1 MSGTSEVHFRGLSLK
16 RSARGAGW
24 VVCVCINA
32 VFGHVLIWTMEPW
45 IVFILDS
52 SLHRKPGSSTGT
64 WKRDPKH
71 RPCRFLMLF
80 EHARAPGKAAVY
92 PFFASRCLPHYHP
105 LQEHQFCAK
114 FSGRDVKALQSHSG
128 LQKRR
133 LFLSAPCFKTKLV
146 FCEAHIFNFS
156 H

>member
-1 MSGTSEVHFRGLSLK
+1 MYIDRNDQMCTYVYTVYVFIILYLHVIIVNYSLLAAVVCVSGSSEVHFRGLSLK

-45 IVFILDS
+45 IVFFLDS

-71 RPCRFLMLF
+71 RPCRFLTLF
-80 EHARAPGKAAVY
+80 EHARAP
-92 PFFASRCLPHYHP
+92 SR
-105 LQEHQFCAK
+105 
-114 FSGRDVKALQSHSG
+114 
-128 LQKRR
+128 
-133 LFLSAPCFKTKLV
+133 
-146 FCEAHIFNFS
+146 
-156 H
+156 

>member
-1 MSGTSEVHFRGLSLK
+1 MYTDRNDQICTYVYTVYVFIILYLHVIIVNYSLLAAVVCVSGSSEVHFRGLSLK

-80 EHARAPGKAAVY
+80 EHARAP
-92 PFFASRCLPHYHP
+92 SR
-105 LQEHQFCAK
+105 
-114 FSGRDVKALQSHSG
+114 
-128 LQKRR
+128 
-133 LFLSAPCFKTKLV
+133 
-146 FCEAHIFNFS
+146 
-156 H
+156 

>member
-1 MSGTSEVHFRGLSLK
+1 MYIDRNDQMCTYVYTVYVFIILYLHVIIVNYSLLAAVVCVCVSGTSEVHFRGLSLK

-80 EHARAPGKAAVY
+80 EHARAP
-92 PFFASRCLPHYHP
+92 SR
-105 LQEHQFCAK
+105 
-114 FSGRDVKALQSHSG
+114 
-128 LQKRR
+128 
-133 LFLSAPCFKTKLV
+133 
-146 FCEAHIFNFS
+146 
-156 H
+156 